1 MTAYTITCAIL
12 ATIAYWIG
20 YYMGKRNR
28 KNNEN
33 IQGRR

>member
-20 YYMGKRNR
+20 YYMGKRNE
-28 KNNEN
+28 KEKEK
-33 IQGRR
+33 